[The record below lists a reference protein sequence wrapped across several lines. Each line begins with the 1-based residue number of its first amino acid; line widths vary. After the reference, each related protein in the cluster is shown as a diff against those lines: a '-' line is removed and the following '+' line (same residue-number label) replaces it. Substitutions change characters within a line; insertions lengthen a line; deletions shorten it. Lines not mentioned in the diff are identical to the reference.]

1 MNRFGPA
8 FIVSV
13 LLHVGLVA
21 LAFISWKTA
30 PKPIPVASVPV
41 EIVSKIP
48 SREMAAAPVDELAV
62 KTPAPEPAPEEPVKP
77 EVKPEPAPKLPVPV
91 PQKAAAPP
99 AKLEKKPEPP
109 KPDKVPPA
117 KDGLKKPT
125 PPTPSKTAAAKTAPA
140 KTPPAKTAPKD
151 DFLSRLAATPSKAP
165 TRLPAKANT
174 KATNGASNVG
184 SGPADAGEKTAI
196 DALSQRLSRLW
207 LLNCDVPGSDQVN
220 PEIRFILSSN
230 GRVIQSEWVNKRSDP
245 IWVAGANLALAAIN
259 KGQPYGDLPQGL
271 YNRPLKITFLANE
284 ACRGR

>member
-77 EVKPEPAPKLPVPV
+77 EVKPEPAPKLPVPA
-91 PQKAAAPP
+91 PQKATAPP
-99 AKLEKKPEPP
+99 AKPEKKPEPP
-109 KPDKVPPA
+109 KPVTKTPPA
-117 KDGLKKPT
+117 KDGLKKPE
-125 PPTPSKTAAAKTAPA
+125 PVKPA
-140 KTPPAKTAPKD
+140 KAPPKD

-174 KATNGASNVG
+174 HATNGASSAG

-220 PEIRFILSSN
+220 PEIRFILSPN
-230 GRVIQSEWVNKRSDP
+230 GRVIQAEWVNKRSDP
-245 IWVAGANLALAAIN
+245 VWVAGANLALAAIN
-259 KGQPYGDLPQGL
+259 KGQPYGDLPAGL